1 MISKLSIK
9 QKLIAIMLIPL
20 IIVILLAAKLAYDSY
35 RSLENLKSLDK
46 VVILST
52 KIGALVHEAQKE
64 RGMTAGFI
72 GSKGVKFKD
81 DLPKQRE
88 EVNKQITFLNE
99 FLSDFDKSKYNDD
112 FIKNLNSGLEKLKD
126 LQGVRNSVNSLNIA
140 APIAIAYYTDTN
152 TLLLNTLGTIVKFS
166 NSPNVTK
173 ELGSYMNFLLAKE
186 RTGIERAVGTN
197 TFAQNKFTEGLKA
210 RFYTLIAE
218 QTAYLDIFSKIA
230 SKDIVDFY
238 LKTVV
243 GKDIEEVEKM
253 RKIALFSNIEENFG
267 VEPNYWFERITNKI
281 NLLKQV
287 EDHIS
292 IHLLNEINL
301 EKDEATFHLIL
312 FSLLSIFGIGITM
325 ILARTIAFTILID
338 VASVRAG
345 IEEFFAF
352 INFEKDDIKLI
363 GVDST
368 DELGMMSKII
378 NKNIANTKANIQRDR
393 ELIADTIRVA
403 NSINKGHLDQK
414 IMVNSNNPALNELKD
429 IINEMLNT
437 LNSNIS
443 NILTVLTSY
452 SKLDFRPRLKD
463 NDLEGIIQE
472 LEKDINILRDVITQT
487 LLDNKKV
494 GFTLKENAN
503 ILSFNMQSISTA
515 ANSQAASLEET
526 AASLEEITSNI
537 TNNTQTTTKMASYG
551 EKVKESIKIGQDLA
565 NKTVSSMEDI
575 NKQALAINEAIGV
588 IDQIAFQ
595 TNILSLNAA
604 VEAATAGEAGKGFA
618 VVAQEV
624 RNLANRSA
632 QAAKEIKDIVEKASE
647 KANNG
652 KSIAT
657 NMIDGYSELNNS
669 ISNTLVTIENVATAS
684 KEQESG
690 ILQINDAI
698 NSLDASTQ
706 KNAQVAEQI
715 SNMATSIAYTS
726 NYLVTASSRTSF
738 IKDSLDKVDNVDL
751 VYDTALLK
759 TNLLKKKDEVYSK
772 LGDYKNFNV
781 VDDNSIKDWLNSNDN
796 VSKISDKNL
805 LENIKLLDTTFYKNL
820 QDLVISNSNGDKPE
834 VLNEKASAVEN
845 CTNEIF
851 ENLNDIKVGKKS

>member
-20 IIVILLAAKLAYDSY
+20 VIVILLAAKLAYDSY

-52 KIGALVHEAQKE
+52 KIGALVHETQKE

-81 DLPKQRE
+81 ELPRQRE

-99 FLSDFDKSKYNDD
+99 FLSDFDKSKYSDD
-112 FIKNLNSGLEKLKD
+112 FVKNLNNGLEKLKD

-173 ELGSYMNFLLAKE
+173 ELGSYMNFLLSKE

-218 QTAYLDIFSKIA
+218 QTAYMDIFSKIA

-267 VEPNYWFERITNKI
+267 VDPNYWFETITNKI

-494 GFTLKENAN
+494 GITLKENAN

-565 NKTVSSMEDI
+565 NKTVNSMEDI

-588 IDQIAFQ
+588 IDNIAFQ

-624 RNLANRSA
+624 RNLATRSA
-632 QAAKEIKDIVEKASE
+632 EAANEIKRIVQLATSKTKEGSE
-647 KANNG
+647 IANSMIEGYTSLNENI
-652 KSIAT
+652 SI
-657 NMIDGYSELNNS
+657 
-669 ISNTLVTIENVATAS
+669 TLDLIQNVTTAS
-684 KEQESG
+684 KEQSVG
-690 ILQINDAI
+690 MVQINDAV
-698 NSLDASTQ
+698 NNLDQITQ
-706 KNAQVAEQI
+706 RNAQSASEANEIAKQTLKI
-715 SNMATSIAYTS
+715 SNEIIEQV
-726 NYLVTASSRTSF
+726 N
-738 IKDSLDKVDNVDL
+738 
-751 VYDTALLK
+751 
-759 TNLLKKKDEVYSK
+759 SK
-772 LGDYKNFNV
+772 EFD
-781 VDDNSIKDWLNSNDN
+781 
-796 VSKISDKNL
+796 
-805 LENIKLLDTTFYKNL
+805 
-820 QDLVISNSNGDKPE
+820 
-834 VLNEKASAVEN
+834 
-845 CTNEIF
+845 
-851 ENLNDIKVGKKS
+851 GK